1 MWACVIVCVK
11 ELKFYFEK
19 ETNVFT
25 YARFVV
31 ENAFLNFFN
40 HLFAK
45 NAIGRGAEFDANR
58 CNRLSVKGVVENF
71 ISHCGRIE

>member
-1 MWACVIVCVK
+1 MWACAK
-11 ELKFYFEK
+11 ELKFNFAK
-19 ETNVFT
+19 ETNVFFT

-31 ENAFLNFFN
+31 ENTFLNFFN

-45 NAIGRGAEFDANR
+45 NAIGRGVEFDANR

-71 ISHCGRIE
+71 IRHCGRIESN